1 MSLNLLVPSEID
13 VLPFTWPAESKL
25 SISRFPSR
33 QFPGPSPGQHFC
45 LVGVGVGV
53 RGARGGGISRHCIS
67 DLALAFLFCKVDD
80 EVLILNAV
88 LH

>member
-1 MSLNLLVPSEID
+1 MLVPSETD

-25 SISRFPSR
+25 NISRFPSR
-33 QFPGPSPGQHFC
+33 QFRGPSPAQQFC
-45 LVGVGVGV
+45 LVGVGV

-80 EVLILNAV
+80 EVMILNAV
-88 LH
+88 LR